1 MCKVFD
7 CEWRRLLIRSCL
19 PHDALGLAWKL
30 APHSI
35 LIWYEPIVISGYQP
49 LPVPKPGTTVFSKC
63 WLALC
68 DVYLCCDWLFC
79 LSPVWVSNANQ
90 RQKNKPELVV
100 NANITCYES
109 LTFVNCVGLEN
120 FVLWTLY
127 HWFLT
132 MLLIYST
139 GKELIEDGL
148 KNLWHSFRCSVEGS
162 TGQLM
167 LVSKLILR
175 LL

>member
-7 CEWRRLLIRSCL
+7 CDWRRLLIRSCL

-35 LIWYEPIVISGYQP
+35 QIWFEPIVISGYQP
-49 LPVPKPGTTVFSKC
+49 LPVPKTVTTVFSKC

-68 DVYLCCDWLFC
+68 DVDLCCDWLFC

-100 NANITCYES
+100 NANVTSYES

-120 FVLWTLY
+120 FVLWTVYHLVPYNVINFFNRERAHRRRVKESVTQFSLLCRGLY
-127 HWFLT
+127 GT
-132 MLLIYST
+132 AYAS
-139 GKELIEDGL
+139 
-148 KNLWHSFRCSVEGS
+148 
-162 TGQLM
+162 
-167 LVSKLILR
+167 
-175 LL
+175 

>member
-19 PHDALGLAWKL
+19 PYDALGLAWKL

-35 LIWYEPIVISGYQP
+35 LIWFEPIVISGYQP

-79 LSPVWVSNANQ
+79 LSHVWVSNANQ

-120 FVLWTLY
+120 FVLWTHNVINLSNRERAHRRRVKESVTQFSLLCRGLY
-127 HWFLT
+127 GT
-132 MLLIYST
+132 AYAS
-139 GKELIEDGL
+139 
-148 KNLWHSFRCSVEGS
+148 
-162 TGQLM
+162 
-167 LVSKLILR
+167 
-175 LL
+175 